1 MSETGTSSL
10 HDALDMFL
18 LDCQVRR
25 LTTSTIAFYR
35 LKISAFFRWLA
46 DRDLTD
52 LEDITARHIKRYIVH
67 LQDKGL
73 TDHSQHD
80 YIRPV
85 RTFFA
90 YCVRDD
96 LLDETPFDKIK
107 MPKIAEKAPV
117 TLTDDEIKTVL
128 RKVTWRRN
136 RLIVRFI
143 LDSGIRASELLAL
156 NIGDIDMETG
166 VVTVTLGKQQKS
178 RFTSIGATTRKE
190 LKRYLLLHKGA
201 GPKDP
206 LIVGMD
212 KKAARLT
219 KEGLMHT
226 FRRMRNETG
235 VESLTAHTLRR
246 TMATKALENGMDAYV
261 LARMLGH
268 ADMQMLRRYIRLNKK
283 PVQDA
288 ADKFSLI
295 DNLFE

>member
-1 MSETGTSSL
+1 MSDTDNSSL
-10 HDALDMFL
+10 HDALDLFL

-25 LTTSTIAFYR
+25 LTASTIAFYR
-35 LKISAFFRWLA
+35 LKIGAFLRWLA
-46 DRDLTD
+46 DRDLTE
-52 LEDITARHIKRYIVH
+52 LEDITAKHIKRYVVS
-67 LQDKGL
+67 LQERGL

-117 TLTDDEIKTVL
+117 ILTDDEIKTVL
-128 RKVTWRRN
+128 RKVTFRRN

-143 LDSGIRASELLAL
+143 LDSGVRASELLAL

-166 VVTVTLGKQQKS
+166 VVTVRLGKQQKG
-178 RFTSIGATTRKE
+178 RLTSIGAATRKE
-190 LKRYLLLHKGA
+190 LKRYLLLRKGA

-206 LIVGMD
+206 LIIGMD
-212 KKAARLT
+212 KKAKRLT

-235 VESLTAHTLRR
+235 VDNLTAHTLRR

-261 LARMLGH
+261 LSRMLGH
-268 ADMQMLRRYIRLNKK
+268 ADLQMLRRYIRLNKK
-283 PVQDA
+283 PIQDA
-288 ADKFSLI
+288 AEKFSLI
-295 DNLFE
+295 DSLE

>member
-1 MSETGTSSL
+1 
-10 HDALDMFL
+10 
-18 LDCQVRR
+18 
-25 LTTSTIAFYR
+25 
-35 LKISAFFRWLA
+35 
-46 DRDLTD
+46 
-52 LEDITARHIKRYIVH
+52 
-67 LQDKGL
+67 
-73 TDHSQHD
+73 
-80 YIRPV
+80 
-85 RTFFA
+85 
-90 YCVRDD
+90 
-96 LLDETPFDKIK
+96 
-107 MPKIAEKAPV
+107 
-117 TLTDDEIKTVL
+117 
-128 RKVTWRRN
+128 
-136 RLIVRFI
+136 
-143 LDSGIRASELLAL
+143 
-156 NIGDIDMETG
+156 
-166 VVTVTLGKQQKS
+166 
-178 RFTSIGATTRKE
+178 
-190 LKRYLLLHKGA
+190 LLHKGA